1 MTTDY
6 IKLITQAIQ
15 TYVLPLGW
23 KVLGALAVW
32 LGGSWA
38 IKFLRVALG
47 RTMLA
52 RKVDATLAKYVQ
64 ASADVLLKLLL
75 FVALLSVLGVETTS
89 FAALLAAF
97 GIAIGAAWSGLLANF
112 AAGMFLMLLRPFKV
126 GDMISA
132 AGVLGDVKEIG
143 LFVTAVDTL
152 DNVRVYV
159 GNNKLFSDSIS
170 NYSTNSFRRVE
181 LKAQLAHSVNPQDA
195 IRRLAERVRK
205 IQNVCVDPKPSIEI
219 LEFNA
224 MGTVLAVRPYC
235 HNKDYWQVFFDTNKA
250 ITQVCAEA
258 GFSVPETRVA
268 LRTLVER
275 DSRPRGESNHDLN
288 PVS

>member
-1 MTTDY
+1 MSTDY
-6 IKLITQAIQ
+6 LHLITQAVQ
-15 TYVLPLGW
+15 TYLLPLGW
-23 KVLGALAVW
+23 KVLGALAIW

-38 IKFLRVALG
+38 IKLMRVALG

-52 RKVDATLAKYVQ
+52 RKVDSTLAKYVE
-64 ASADVLLKLLL
+64 ASTDVLLKLLL

-112 AAGMFLMLLRPFKV
+112 AAGMFLMLLRPFRV
-126 GDMISA
+126 GDMISG
-132 AGVLGDVKEIG
+132 AGVVGDVKEIG
-143 LFVTAVDTL
+143 LFVTAIDTL

-170 NYSTNSFRRVE
+170 NFSSNPFRRVD

-195 IRRLAERVRK
+195 MRRLAERSRR
-205 IQNVCVDPKPSIEI
+205 IPNVCASPEPSIEI

-235 HNKDYWQVFFDTNKA
+235 HNKDYWQVYFDTNRA
-250 ITQVCAEA
+250 ITEVCSEA
-258 GFSVPETRVA
+258 GFGVPETRVA
-268 LRTLVER
+268 LRTVTPG
-275 DSRPRGESNHDLN
+275 S
-288 PVS
+288 